1 MRTKYAIM
9 FRLSNKIVQVNFLDH
24 TEIILSSESRVVT
37 YVNKKRERQTY
48 PLTTAMESSNQ
59 EMSKRLKYTKDILTH
74 LLHANA
80 QASGGQPPAAAS
92 GGGVPVNAGVKKIG
106 AGGEIMQSG
115 VVPSSSG
122 QSTTKNQVD
131 KGGKTPG
138 QQFISE
144 IK

>member
-80 QASGGQPPAAAS
+80 AASGGQPPAAAS

-106 AGGEIMQSG
+106 VGG
-115 VVPSSSG
+115 
-122 QSTTKNQVD
+122 
-131 KGGKTPG
+131 
-138 QQFISE
+138 
-144 IK
+144 

>member
-37 YVNKKRERQTY
+37 YVNKKRERMTY

-80 QASGGQPPAAAS
+80 QAAAGIVPGGGAAAA
-92 GGGVPVNAGVKKIG
+92 GGSSSIPTKKG
-106 AGGEIMQSG
+106 AGPGLAKGDTGKKMSATSAGQGGFAPGEL
-115 VVPSSSG
+115 
-122 QSTTKNQVD
+122 K
-131 KGGKTPG
+131 
-138 QQFISE
+138 
-144 IK
+144 